1 MRRLVISLSI
11 MVVLLLSLV
20 ATLGRSA
27 IAQEATPDAAAT
39 MAMAT
44 HPVVGGWQWEND
56 AGDGTNIASY
66 AVFHADGTYTEAYSY
81 GVTLIGLW
89 KPTGERTAD
98 LLNLAADVDPDPD
111 VTLVAEGRQ
120 AVEVNET
127 GTTVTAEGHFQ
138 LRDSAGVV
146 VFSGPAL
153 SRGARLEV
161 QPVVPF
167 GTPAA
172 ATPMP

>member
-1 MRRLVISLSI
+1 M
-11 MVVLLLSLV
+11 
-20 ATLGRSA
+20 A
-27 IAQEATPDAAAT
+27 I
-39 MAMAT
+39 

-56 AGDGTNIASY
+56 AGDGTIIVSY

-81 GVTLIGLW
+81 GVPLIGLW

-98 LLNLAADVDPDPD
+98 LLNLAADVDPDPN
-111 VTLVAEGRQ
+111 VTLMAEGRQ

-127 GTTVTAEGHFQ
+127 GNAITAEGHFQ
-138 LRDSAGVV
+138 LRGPDGTV
-146 VFSGPAL
+146 VFSGPAV
-153 SRGARLEV
+153 SRGTRLEV
-161 QPVVPF
+161 LPVVPF

>member
-1 MRRLVISLSI
+1 MRRLIISLSI
-11 MVVLLLSLV
+11 VVVLLLSLV
-20 ATLGRSA
+20 ASLGSGTS
-27 IAQEATPDAAAT
+27 AQEATPDAAM

-56 AGDGTNIASY
+56 AGDGTIITSY

-98 LLNLAADVDPDPD
+98 LLNLAVDVDPNPD

-120 AVEVNET
+120 AVEVNDM

-138 LRDSAGVV
+138 LRDSAGTV

-153 SRGARLEV
+153 SRGTRLEV
-161 QPVVPF
+161 LPVAPF

-172 ATPMP
+172 STPMP